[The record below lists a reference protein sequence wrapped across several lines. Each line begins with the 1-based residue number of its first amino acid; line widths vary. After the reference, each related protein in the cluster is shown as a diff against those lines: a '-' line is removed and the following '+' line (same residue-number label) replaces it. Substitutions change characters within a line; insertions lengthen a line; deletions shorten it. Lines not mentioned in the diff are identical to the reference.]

1 MRFKV
6 NIRREIKI
14 AIAVVVFFG
23 IIAFTERMQGT
34 VSVKEVVVKIENI
47 ENNHFIDEEDVLD
60 LMQVSDENLRG
71 ASIGQLNLK
80 EIEGRIKSDAFVKNA
95 ELYADIKGNL
105 VVNVELRRP
114 IARIVRS
121 YGPSVYIAEDGTVMP
136 VSEKFSARTLLISGA
151 QANQIMHEENIL
163 DSEGGISLFYMIN
176 LIRKDEFW
184 KAQIA
189 QVDVASINKIT
200 LYPQIGGQLIEF
212 GKLENIDVKF
222 SKLKVFY
229 KEILPQKGWNTYS
242 RVNLEYDGQIV
253 TE

>member
-1 MRFKV
+1 MGFKI
-6 NIRREIKI
+6 NIRKEIKI
-14 AIAVVVFFG
+14 TIAVVVLFG

-34 VSVKEVVVKIENI
+34 VSVKEVVIKIENI
-47 ENNHFIDEEDVLD
+47 ENNHFIDEDDVMD

-71 ASIGQLNLK
+71 ANVNQLNLK
-80 EIEGRIKSDAFVKNA
+80 EIESRIKRDAFVKDA
-95 ELYADIKGNL
+95 ELYSDIKGNL
-105 VVNVELRRP
+105 VVKVVLRRP

-121 YGPSVYIAEDGTVMP
+121 YGPSVYVAEDGTIMP
-136 VSEKFSARTLLISGA
+136 VSEKYSTRTLLISGTH
-151 QANQIMHEENIL
+151 ANQIMHEENIL
-163 DSEGGISLFYMIN
+163 NSEGGIELFYMIN
-176 LIRKDEFW
+176 HINQDEFW

-189 QVDVASINKIT
+189 QVDMASINKIT

-222 SKLKVFY
+222 LKLKVFY
-229 KEILPQKGWNTYS
+229 KEILPQKGWNTYE

>member
-1 MRFKV
+1 MRFKI
-6 NIRREIKI
+6 NIRREFKI

-34 VSVKEVVVKIENI
+34 VAVKDVVIKIENI
-47 ENNHFIDEEDVLD
+47 EDNHFVDEEDVLD

-80 EIEGRIKSDAFVKNA
+80 EIENKIESDAHVKEA
-95 ELYADIKGNL
+95 ELYSDIKGNL
-105 VVNVELRRP
+105 IVNVELRRP
-114 IARIVRS
+114 IARIVKS
-121 YGPSVYIAEDGTVMP
+121 YGPSVYIAEDGAIMP
-136 VSEKFSARTLLISGA
+136 VSEKFSARTLLISGSH
-151 QANQIMHEENIL
+151 ANQIMHQENIVNV
-163 DSEGGISLFYMIN
+163 EGGEELFYMIN
-176 LIRKDEFW
+176 LIRNDEFW

-189 QVDVASINKIT
+189 QVDMKSINKIT

-212 GKLENIDVKF
+212 GKLENIDEKF

-229 KEILPQKGWNTYS
+229 KEILPQKGWNTYH

>member
-1 MRFKV
+1 MRFKF
-6 NIRREIKI
+6 NIRRELKI
-14 AIAVVVFFG
+14 AIAVIVFFG

-34 VSVKEVVVKIENI
+34 VSVKDVVIKIENI

-60 LMQVSDENLRG
+60 LMQITGENLRG

-80 EIEGRIKSDAFVKNA
+80 EIENRIKSDAFVKDA
-95 ELYADIKGNL
+95 ELYSDIKGNL

-121 YGPSVYIAEDGTVMP
+121 YGPSVYIAEDGAIMP
-136 VSEKFSARTLLISGA
+136 ISEKFSVRTLLISGSH
-151 QANQIMHEENIL
+151 ANQIMHEENIL
-163 DSEGGISLFYMIN
+163 KSEGGEDLFYMIN
-176 LIRKDEFW
+176 LIRNDEFW

-189 QVDVASINKIT
+189 QIDITSINNTT

-229 KEILPQKGWNTYS
+229 KEILPQKGWNTYH
-242 RVNLEYDGQIV
+242 RVNLEYEGQII

>member
-1 MRFKV
+1 MRFKLSMQ
-6 NIRREIKI
+6 REFKI

-34 VSVKEVVVKIENI
+34 VSVKDVVIKIQNI

-60 LMQVSDENLRG
+60 LMQVSHENLRG
-71 ASIGQLNLK
+71 ASIGQLDLK
-80 EIEGRIKSDAFVKNA
+80 TIENKIKSDAYIKNA
-95 ELYADIKGNL
+95 ELYSDIKGNL

-121 YGPSVYIAEDGTVMP
+121 YGPSVYIAEDGAIMP

-151 QANQIMHEENIL
+151 QANKIMHEENIL
-163 DSEGGISLFYMIN
+163 EAEGGEGLFYMIN

-189 QVDVASINKIT
+189 QVDMASINKIT

-229 KEILPQKGWNTYS
+229 KEILPQKGWNTYH